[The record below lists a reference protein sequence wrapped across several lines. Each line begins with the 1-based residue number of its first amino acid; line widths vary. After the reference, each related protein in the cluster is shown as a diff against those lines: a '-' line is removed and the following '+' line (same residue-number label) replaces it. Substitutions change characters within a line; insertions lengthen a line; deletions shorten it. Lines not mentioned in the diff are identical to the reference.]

1 MYLSFVALTNK
12 LFHFYPISDPDRDN
26 CFGDMLSRF
35 IMDEFLGYDDIL
47 MSSIKILAEKD
58 NNKGRH
64 SLAAHLTSGN
74 IGRIIVDKKEQ
85 IATDMHLL
93 LYCHQRSQ

>member
-1 MYLSFVALTNK
+1 MAVTNK
-12 LFHFYPISDPDRDN
+12 YFIFYLISDPDRDN

-58 NNKGRH
+58 NNKGRY
-64 SLAAHLTSGN
+64 SLAMSTTKHRKILA
-74 IGRIIVDKKEQ
+74 E
-85 IATDMHLL
+85 
-93 LYCHQRSQ
+93 

>member
-1 MYLSFVALTNK
+1 MAVTNEYFIFYL
-12 LFHFYPISDPDRDN
+12 ISDPDRDN

-58 NNKGRH
+58 NNKGRY
-64 SLAAHLTSGN
+64 SLAMSTTKHRKILA
-74 IGRIIVDKKEQ
+74 E
-85 IATDMHLL
+85 
-93 LYCHQRSQ
+93 